1 VRASRER
8 GTPTTE
14 REGPTCSIRG
24 VSWTIGRLRK
34 KRRHGSRNC
43 EEVAPPSLYRIRFS
57 LFWLVTSMH
66 NAPTQAARGSMG
78 KASCCPPPHLTFR
91 HGDRSS
97 ASSEGDNL
105 LCFSDTRRQ
114 ANHLFTVSRP
124 LHAPERGESAVIL
137 SDPRGAG

>member
-78 KASCCPPPHLTFR
+78 KASCCPPPHLTLAIDPLQVPR
-91 HGDRSS
+91 EITSS
-97 ASSEGDNL
+97 
-105 LCFSDTRRQ
+105 
-114 ANHLFTVSRP
+114 VSVTLDAKP
-124 LHAPERGESAVIL
+124 TICSL
-137 SDPRGAG
+137 SQGLSTLQREQKVQLY